1 MARKKREE
9 ESGGNWMDTYG
20 DMVTLLLT
28 FFIVLYSFSSVE
40 EEKWADI
47 VRAFNNRGA
56 NKVDQI
62 VLTVTEEGKDPGYNQ
77 GATNEIDALFEIIQ
91 AYIEENGLE
100 DDITISKSEENE
112 EILGPV
118 DSNIFMEIQDKI
130 SFRPDTS
137 ILTEG
142 SYEVL
147 DFLGEALKGVDEKVL
162 CVVIQGHTASFE
174 ASEVDSR
181 MLSAERASVISNYF
195 EEKFEISPKK
205 FVPIGW
211 ANLFPIGNNENEE
224 GRAKNRRVEIS
235 IISKDSYIGKNKELL
250 KIMGIDLG
258 DEGYVSQGP
267 KPKQE
272 KS

>member
-28 FFIVLYSFSSVE
+28 FFIVLYSFSTVE

-62 VLTVTEEGKDPGYNQ
+62 VLTVAEEGKEPAYND
-77 GATNEIDALFEIIQ
+77 GATNEIDSLFEIIQ

-118 DSNIFMEIQDKI
+118 DSNIFMEIQDRI

-147 DFLGEALKGVDEKVL
+147 DFLGGAIKGVDDKVL
-162 CVVIQGHTASFE
+162 CVHGGLSPFIRNVDHINSIYRFQ
-174 ASEVDSR
+174 EV
-181 MLSAERASVISNYF
+181 
-195 EEKFEISPKK
+195 
-205 FVPIGW
+205 
-211 ANLFPIGNNENEE
+211 ANE
-224 GRAKNRRVEIS
+224 GLYA
-235 IISKDSYIGKNKELL
+235 DLL
-250 KIMGIDLG
+250 WSDPEPDITG
-258 DEGYVSQGP
+258 
-267 KPKQE
+267 
-272 KS
+272 

>member
-28 FFIVLYSFSSVE
+28 FFIVLYSFSTVE

-62 VLTVTEEGKDPGYNQ
+62 VLTVADEGEDPGYNP
-77 GATNEIDALFEIIQ
+77 GETNVVDALFEIIQ

-100 DDITISKSEENE
+100 EDITVSKSEEAE

-118 DSNIFMEIQDKI
+118 DSNVFMEIQEKI
-130 SFRPDTS
+130 SFIPDTS
-137 ILTEG
+137 ILKEE

-147 DFLGEALKGVDEKVL
+147 DFLGNALKEVDDKIL
-162 CVVIQGHTASFE
+162 CVVIMGHTASFE
-174 ASEVDSR
+174 ESEVDSR

-195 EEKFEISPKK
+195 EENFEISPKK

-211 ANLFPIGNNENEE
+211 ANLYPIGNNDSEE

-235 IISKDSYIGKNKELL
+235 IISKDSYLGKNKELL
-250 KIMGIDLG
+250 KVMGIEIGED
-258 DEGYVSQGP
+258 GYTSQGP
-267 KPKQE
+267 HH
-272 KS
+272 